1 MRTIITILLLL
12 AALPL
17 IAQQDLYIAPG
28 TRLQVGNTEAV
39 SIYGSVVNDGALGTA
54 DDALVHFFGK
64 AWRNGMGAALPDN
77 SQNGFSAKGGLFRFS
92 GDNPLYGNVG
102 AQQVFGGYSIVSRLG
117 ATFPN
122 LEVNNRLGVLL
133 ADLSDLK
140 VRNNL
145 HFSSGHLFLNG
156 WNLVVGD
163 GRPGTITGYSE
174 QSFVITGTGI
184 AGGFLYREQVD
195 ASAGK
200 VVFPIG
206 TSIST
211 YAPAVI
217 EYAGA
222 ADDVRARV
230 FDSVYQYAIS
240 GLTNKLDFA
249 NKTWNIAKTKPDAAE
264 TKLTLQHMDADE
276 GRDYAA
282 FRAASYVTRFMNN
295 EWDYQENPVSLP
307 VAGNITTTGTLQ
319 HATMHYRILKDGI
332 STNEYFTKAS
342 VLYGPYAP
350 AVFIQLNAYRL
361 NENFVQLEWA
371 VSSELNNDHFDIERR
386 YDNEPDFTKAG
397 EAPSIAPNGN
407 TSIRMD
413 YRHADPNGYD
423 GWTYYRIKAVSKNG
437 RVSYSEI
444 KAVPPFLRVDVWPN
458 PNMGQFEVRVRGQQT
473 ELLMQIV
480 NSMGQLVEQYEIA
493 GERTIRVQ
501 HLAKGTYLLVFY
513 DKATQRLVRTFKVI
527 VIDRR

>member
-1 MRTIITILLLL
+1 MRLYLSILLLL
-12 AALPL
+12 SALPL
-17 IAQQDLYIAPG
+17 AAQQDLYIAPG
-28 TRLQVGNTEAV
+28 TRIQVAAGEPL
-39 SIYGSVVNDGALGTA
+39 SIYGNVVNNGAFGSSDNA
-54 DDALVHFFGK
+54 VINFFGK
-64 AWRNGMGAALPDN
+64 AWNNGSGATMPDA

-92 GDNPLYGNVG
+92 GNNPLYGNLG
-102 AQQVFGGYSIVSRLG
+102 AQQVFGGYSIVTRLG

-122 LEVNNRLGVLL
+122 LEVNNGLGILL

-145 HFSSGHLFLNG
+145 HFTAGHLFLNG

-163 GRPGTITGYSE
+163 GHPGAITGYSE
-174 QSFVITGTGI
+174 QSFIITGSSI
-184 AGGFLYREQVD
+184 AGGFLHREQVS
-195 ASAGK
+195 AAAGK
-200 VVFPIG
+200 VIFPIG

-211 YAPAVI
+211 YAPAAV
-217 EYAGA
+217 EFDGA
-222 ADDVRARV
+222 ADDMRARV

-240 GLTNKLDFA
+240 GTTNKLDFT

-264 TKLTLQHMDADE
+264 TKLTLQHMNTDE

-282 FRAASYVTRFMNN
+282 YRAASYVTRFMNN
-295 EWDYQENPVSLP
+295 TWDYVENPGSLP
-307 VAGNITTTGTLQ
+307 VAGNITTTNTLRN
-319 HATMHYRILKDGI
+319 ATMHLRVLKDGL

-350 AVFIQLNAYRL
+350 AVFIFFNAYRL
-361 NENFVQLEWA
+361 NESFAQLEWS
-371 VSSELNNDHFDIERR
+371 VNRELNNDHFEIERR
-386 YDNEPDFTKAG
+386 FENEGDFVKAG
-397 EAPSIAPNGN
+397 QVLSLAPNGN
-407 TSIRMD
+407 TNIRMD
-413 YRHADPNGYD
+413 YRYADPNGYD

-458 PNMGQFEVRVRGQQT
+458 PNIGQFEVRIRGQQT

-480 NSMGQLVEQYEIA
+480 NATGQLVEQYNIQ
-493 GERTIRVQ
+493 GETTIKVNY
-501 HLAKGTYLLVFY
+501 LAKGTYLLVFY
-513 DKATQRLVRTFKVI
+513 DKATKRLVRTFKVI